1 MFEYRLTQLAQ
12 SYRDKFDFT
21 PTRSSIEDAG
31 YDLKV
36 CMEEPTILLYPK
48 QAKIIGTGVCIHI
61 ANNNFVGFLIPRS
74 STGKRGLMLKNTIG
88 VIDSGYTAEIGML
101 LINTNEEDVLTISN
115 GDRMAQ
121 IVFLPIATPNL
132 TLVSEFSKES
142 IRGLNGFGSTG
153 Q

>member
-1 MFEYRLTQLAQ
+1 MFEYKLTELAK
-12 SYRDKFDFT
+12 RNTTFNFK
-21 PTRSSIEDAG
+21 PTRNNLEDAG
-31 YDLKV
+31 YDLRV
-36 CMEEPTILLYPK
+36 CMEEDSILLYPK
-48 QAKIIGTGVCIHI
+48 ETKIIGTGVSIHI
-61 ANNNFVGFLIPRS
+61 ADNNFVGFLIPRS
-74 STGKRGLMLKNTIG
+74 STGKRGIMLKNTIG

-101 LINTNEEDVLTISN
+101 LTNTNEEDVITISN